1 MLLITILS
9 LIGVHGGVAIVMLI
23 MMLMLMLR
31 LSPPLSVAR
40 LLAATLEGGRAHAL
54 ALDFDAHRH
63 LLMFQAELLLGG
75 RKRVIV

>member
-9 LIGVHGGVAIVMLI
+9 LIGVHGGVAIVI
-23 MMLMLMLR
+23 MMLMLR

>member
-9 LIGVHGGVAIVMLI
+9 LIGVHGRVAIVI
-23 MMLMLMLR
+23 MMLMLR